1 MSFVAPCGI
10 MVARSR
16 RCRSSKKQL
25 ITRDDTQAGRERPA
39 TATEEG
45 RRGTK
50 LKAAA
55 PFDIQ
60 NRNEKQ
66 AGDQTTGWRDTSKI
80 NPAQKLIPLWDGIKN
95 PFTC

>member
-1 MSFVAPCGI
+1 M
-10 MVARSR
+10 
-16 RCRSSKKQL
+16 
-25 ITRDDTQAGRERPA
+25 QAGRERPA

-45 RRGTK
+45 GRGTK

-66 AGDQTTGWRDTSKI
+66 AGKRAIGRHAGVTLKKLTRHK
-80 NPAQKLIPLWDGIKN
+80 KLIPLWDGIKN
-95 PFTC
+95 PFTY